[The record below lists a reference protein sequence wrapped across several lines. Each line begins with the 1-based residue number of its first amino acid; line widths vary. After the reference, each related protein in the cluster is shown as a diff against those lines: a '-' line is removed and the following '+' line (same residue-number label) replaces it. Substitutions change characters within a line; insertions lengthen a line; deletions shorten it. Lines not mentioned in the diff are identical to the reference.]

1 MLLTEDAR
9 LIIMAS
15 CIVKLSHPENVLQRF
30 WLLEKFVNFELQETA
45 APMSTL
51 ETAFKVIALE
61 FTEIILE
68 AVSSKKSSVI
78 RSLVDATHK

>member
-1 MLLTEDAR
+1 
-9 LIIMAS
+9 MAS
-15 CIVKLSHPENVLQRF
+15 CIVKLTHPEKVLQRF

-61 FTEIILE
+61 FTEIILGS
-68 AVSSKKSSVI
+68 VPSSKCSVV
-78 RSLVDATHK
+78 RS